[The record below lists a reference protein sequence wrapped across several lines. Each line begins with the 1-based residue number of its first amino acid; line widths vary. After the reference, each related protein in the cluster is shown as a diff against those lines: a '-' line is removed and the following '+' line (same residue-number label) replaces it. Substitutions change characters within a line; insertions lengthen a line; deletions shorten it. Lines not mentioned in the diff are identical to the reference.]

1 MFDSHTGQRGGNRA
15 CWIPISYRT
24 VHNCRN
30 YVPCGQLCA
39 RLCAWR
45 FAEQRQPTAQAFVTP
60 PTVLGDALMVD
71 RERSRDDWPQTIPFE
86 QTFDGLYG
94 LQILE
99 LGEVR
104 ATGMVRVRDAVRQ
117 PIGLVHGGVY
127 ASISEAL
134 TSLAT
139 GAGVSSE
146 GLIATGMSNYT
157 NFLRPITDGVIHA
170 EAVRRHRGRTTWMWD
185 VAITDDEGRLC
196 AVSRM
201 TIAVR
206 PPHR

>member
-1 MFDSHTGQRGGNRA
+1 M
-15 CWIPISYRT
+15 
-24 VHNCRN
+24 
-30 YVPCGQLCA
+30 
-39 RLCAWR
+39 
-45 FAEQRQPTAQAFVTP
+45 
-60 PTVLGDALMVD
+60 MVD
-71 RERSRDDWPQTIPFE
+71 RETSGDDWPQTIPFE

-94 LQILE
+94 LEILE

-146 GLIATGMSNYT
+146 GLIATGMSNHT

-170 EAVRRHRGRTTWMWD
+170 EAVRRHRGRTSWMWD

>member
-1 MFDSHTGQRGGNRA
+1 MSASTVPGVMAACASTPSPVTVPSLWAETGFPSSSLPGRRRGR
-15 CWIPISYRT
+15 
-24 VHNCRN
+24 
-30 YVPCGQLCA
+30 
-39 RLCAWR
+39 
-45 FAEQRQPTAQAFVTP
+45 P
-60 PTVLGDALMVD
+60 PGDLL
-71 RERSRDDWPQTIPFE
+71 TL
-86 QTFDGLYG
+86 FDGDFDDG
-94 LQILE
+94 CHAC
-99 LGEVR
+99 G
-104 ATGMVRVRDAVRQ
+104 VRDAVRQ

-139 GAGVSSE
+139 GAGVGSE
-146 GLIATGMSNYT
+146 GLIATRMSNQT

-170 EAVRRHRGRTTWMWD
+170 EAVRRHRGRTSWMWD

>member
-1 MFDSHTGQRGGNRA
+1 MTCEIGQRDRVQ
-15 CWIPISYRT
+15 IRT
-24 VHNCRN
+24 VQSTIAGH
-30 YVPCGQLCA
+30 YVPHGQLCS
-39 RLCAWR
+39 RLYPWH
-45 FAEQRQPTAQAFVTP
+45 FAEEKRPAAQAFATP
-60 PTVLGDALMVD
+60 PGRGWDVMMVD
-71 RERSRDDWPQTIPFE
+71 RETSGDDWPQTIPFE

-94 LQILE
+94 LEILE

-104 ATGMVRVRDAVRQ
+104 ATGTVRVRDAVRQ

-146 GLIATGMSNYT
+146 GLIATGMSNHT

-170 EAVRRHRGRTTWMWD
+170 EAVRRHRGRTSWMWD

>member
-1 MFDSHTGQRGGNRA
+1 MR
-15 CWIPISYRT
+15 
-24 VHNCRN
+24 
-30 YVPCGQLCA
+30 
-39 RLCAWR
+39 
-45 FAEQRQPTAQAFVTP
+45 PTAQAFATP
-60 PTVLGDALMVD
+60 SGRAWDVMMVD
-71 RERSRDDWPQTIPFE
+71 RETRGDDWPQTIPFE

-94 LQILE
+94 LEILE

-104 ATGMVRVRDAVRQ
+104 ATGTVPVRDAVRQ

-127 ASISEAL
+127 ASIAEAL

-170 EAVRRHRGRTTWMWD
+170 EAVRRHRGRGC
-185 VAITDDEGRLC
+185 EPRRR
-196 AVSRM
+196 SREN
-201 TIAVR
+201 R
-206 PPHR
+206 PRGSHGSRYWRD

>member
-1 MFDSHTGQRGGNRA
+1 
-15 CWIPISYRT
+15 
-24 VHNCRN
+24 
-30 YVPCGQLCA
+30 
-39 RLCAWR
+39 
-45 FAEQRQPTAQAFVTP
+45 
-60 PTVLGDALMVD
+60 MVD
-71 RERSRDDWPQTIPFE
+71 KETSRDDWPQTIPFE

-94 LQILE
+94 LEILE
-99 LGEVR
+99 LGQVR

-134 TSLAT
+134 TSISEALTSLAT
-139 GAGVSSE
+139 GAGVRSE
-146 GLIATGMSNYT
+146 GLIATGMSNHT
-157 NFLRPITDGVIHA
+157 NFLRPIADGVIHA
-170 EAVRRHRGRTTWMWD
+170 EAVRRHRGRTSWMWD
-185 VAITDDEGRLC
+185 VSITDDEGHLC

>member
-1 MFDSHTGQRGGNRA
+1 MRH
-15 CWIPISYRT
+15 SYRT
-24 VHNCRN
+24 VPNRQR
-30 YVPCGQLCA
+30 YVPCGQQCV
-39 RLCAWR
+39 RLCLWR
-45 FAEQRQPTAQAFVTP
+45 FAEDRQAGAQAFVTP
-60 PTVLGDALMVD
+60 PKAFGDAMMVD
-71 RERSRDDWPQTIPFE
+71 REPSRDGWPQTIPFE

-94 LQILE
+94 LEILE

-117 PIGLVHGGVY
+117 PVGLVHGGVY

-170 EAVRRHRGRTTWMWD
+170 EAVRRHLVAGRVGCGTWRSPTTMAACARCRG
-185 VAITDDEGRLC
+185 
-196 AVSRM
+196 
-201 TIAVR
+201 
-206 PPHR
+206 